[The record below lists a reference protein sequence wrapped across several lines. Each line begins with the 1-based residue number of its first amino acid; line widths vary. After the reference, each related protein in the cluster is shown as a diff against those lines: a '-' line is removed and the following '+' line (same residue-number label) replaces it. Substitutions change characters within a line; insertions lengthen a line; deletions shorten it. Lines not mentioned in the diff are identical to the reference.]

1 MAKLCHFNFR
11 NKINAI
17 FGNRKKELI
26 RYLIFGK
33 LCVILCFSVDTLKSQ
48 IMQNVKNPLIFIV
61 EDSVVY
67 RELIVGHLQ
76 SKNFTNIKTFD
87 NGEDCLNAIHLKPDL
102 IVLDY
107 SFGGINGLELMKK
120 VKAENPWVDFVFI
133 SGQNDV
139 EVAVN
144 IMKLGAA
151 DYVVKNNQAPYRLVR
166 ALEQLQKVTR
176 KEKMKQGFKFGV
188 VSFFILLFIVI
199 VSIIFITIFFDL

>member
-1 MAKLCHFNFR
+1 
-11 NKINAI
+11 
-17 FGNRKKELI
+17 
-26 RYLIFGK
+26 
-33 LCVILCFSVDTLKSQ
+33 
-48 IMQNVKNPLIFIV
+48 MQNVKNPLIFIV

-87 NGEDCLNAIHLKPDL
+87 NGEDCLKAMHLKPDL

-120 VKAENPWVDFVFI
+120 VKAENPLVDFVFI

-166 ALEQLQKVTR
+166 ALEHLQKVTK
-176 KEKMKQGFKFGV
+176 KEKMKQGFKIGV
-188 VSFFILLFIVI
+188 VGFFIMLFIVI
-199 VSIIFITIFFDL
+199 VAIIFITIFFDL

>member
-1 MAKLCHFNFR
+1 
-11 NKINAI
+11 
-17 FGNRKKELI
+17 
-26 RYLIFGK
+26 
-33 LCVILCFSVDTLKSQ
+33 
-48 IMQNVKNPLIFIV
+48 MQNVKNPLIFIV

-67 RELIVGHLQ
+67 REFIVGHLQ

-87 NGEDCLNAIHLKPDL
+87 NGEDCLKAMHLKPDL

-120 VKAENPWVDFVFI
+120 VKAENPLVDFVFI

-166 ALEQLQKVTR
+166 ALEHLQKVTK
-176 KEKMKQGFKFGV
+176 KEKMKQGFKIGV
-188 VSFFILLFIVI
+188 VGFFIMLFIVI
-199 VSIIFITIFFDL
+199 VAIIFITIFFDL